1 MAASSP
7 DAKKTQAL
15 DTLFGA
21 DTDKT
26 WGTSIRLRT
35 RCALARD
42 HRGVLIDDVALHTAV
57 EEDIKS
63 LPPGMRALPLAQ
75 VRQLVVHAFS
85 FRNPRTLHTFLQMSP
100 SAKIDN
106 ATRLH
111 EYIRRD
117 GLCDP
122 RFTEGALCLMLEALR
137 REYAGALPAEAQY
150 AVAFAR
156 AEIDAKHKQNK
167 EEEDRTKAN
176 AAVQDNFT
184 DYTSRAKV
192 PPATLTDVEQAQ
204 RRVALLAKA
213 TQAARQ
219 AAFTVRRK
227 AVDADAAFRAAELE
241 TKRRREAQ
249 KRAQKAVKEA
259 RKQAV
264 AEAKAERQR
273 VEAERQR
280 KAEEERKR
288 KAEAEKT
295 AAAAAAEEEKA
306 AREAAA
312 AEARERQRKAEE
324 ERKRKAEEKRQR
336 AAAERQRRAAAAA
349 PAAAAG
355 AAAAGTAAAAGKA
368 AAKKKAAKKAPTR
381 KGKGTPRK
389 GKGATRKRN
398 RKPDVRASSGETA
411 SARERPP
418 SPALAAEAFRQK
430 NKRPRARFSARFVK
444 KSNSPQGQT
453 TGEAVGQGQK
463 TTRALRAPSPAPGRQ
478 DTSDGESDVK
488 TLMAI

>member
-15 DTLFGA
+15 DALFGVPA
-21 DTDKT
+21 DKT

-167 EEEDRTKAN
+167 EEEDRNKAN
-176 AAVQDNFT
+176 TAVQDKFT
-184 DYTSRAKV
+184 DYRARANV
-192 PPATLTDVEQAQ
+192 SATTLTDVEQAQ
-204 RRVALLAKA
+204 QRAALLKRAYF
-213 TQAARQ
+213 TARLEQ
-219 AAFTVRRK
+219 
-227 AVDADAAFRAAELE
+227 RAAYRKKTATAEAAAVVD
-241 TKRRREAQ
+241 TKVTERRRAFEEA
-249 KRAQKAVKEA
+249 KEAVEEAKKEKEAEA
-259 RKQAV
+259 RKQA
-264 AEAKAERQR
+264 E
-273 VEAERQR
+273 EAERQR
-280 KAEEERKR
+280 LATEQQRLAAERQREARERQR
-288 KAEAEKT
+288 L
-295 AAAAAAEEEKA
+295 AEEEKQ
-306 AREAAA
+306 ARKAAA

-324 ERKRKAEEKRQR
+324 KQ
-336 AAAERQRRAAAAA
+336 
-349 PAAAAG
+349 
-355 AAAAGTAAAAGKA
+355 
-368 AAKKKAAKKAPTR
+368 
-381 KGKGTPRK
+381 
-389 GKGATRKRN
+389 
-398 RKPDVRASSGETA
+398 
-411 SARERPP
+411 
-418 SPALAAEAFRQK
+418 QK
-430 NKRPRARFSARFVK
+430 V
-444 KSNSPQGQT
+444 Q
-453 TGEAVGQGQK
+453 
-463 TTRALRAPSPAPGRQ
+463 
-478 DTSDGESDVK
+478 
-488 TLMAI
+488 LMSL